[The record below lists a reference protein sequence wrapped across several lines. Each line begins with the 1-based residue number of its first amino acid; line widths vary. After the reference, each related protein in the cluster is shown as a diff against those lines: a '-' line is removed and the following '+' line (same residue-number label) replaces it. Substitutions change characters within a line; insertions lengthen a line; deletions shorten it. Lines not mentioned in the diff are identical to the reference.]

1 MGKVRERKET
11 GLLFFDFAYHGH
23 RCREYTKLKKTQ
35 RNLKTMEKM
44 MAQIDAEITLGTFD
58 YAKYFPN
65 SKMLEKLEADRKETE
80 RKAQDGSGAPLF
92 EDFAEEWLFE
102 NQIRWKQSYIEN
114 IKTILNNYLLKEFGN
129 KKVSYIT
136 KGEILKFR
144 SSLAKV
150 RNGKRLSPDRINHI
164 ITPLRMIL
172 NDAADRYEFSTP
184 FTGIKQL
191 AVRRSDIDPFALKD
205 VWYFI
210 NNVRSDFRDYYLIR
224 FFTGM
229 RTSEIDGLKWKY
241 VDMERREILI
251 RETLVKGKIETTKTS
266 GSARVIQMSGPVF
279 SAFKTQQ
286 KVTGNKSEYV
296 FCNKEGK
303 PVNYTN
309 VAARIWYPT
318 LKRLGLEPRRPY
330 QTRHTA
336 ATLWL
341 AAGESPEWIARQMGH
356 STTKMLFTVYSRYVP
371 NATRNDGSAFENLIS
386 GAYAQMYEGEASL

>member
-1 MGKVRERKET
+1 MGKIRERKET
-11 GLLFFDFAYHGH
+11 GFLFFDFFYQGH
-23 RCREYTKLKKTQ
+23 RCREYTKLKKSQ
-35 RNLKTMEKM
+35 RCIKTMEKM
-44 MAQIDAEITLGTFD
+44 MLQIEAEITLGTFD

-65 SKMLEKLEADRKETE
+65 SKMLEKLEAVSRQVNESEDSS
-80 RKAQDGSGAPLF
+80 DAPF
-92 EDFAEEWLFE
+92 FKDFVEEWLYE
-102 NQIRWKQSYIEN
+102 NQIRWKQSYIKN
-114 IKTILNNYLLKEFGN
+114 VDIILNNYLIEEFGS
-129 KKVSYIT
+129 KKVSHIT

-150 RNGKRLSPDRINHI
+150 RNGKKLSPDRINHI

-172 NDAADRYEFSTP
+172 NDAADRYEFNTP

-191 AVRRSDIDPFALKD
+191 PVRRTDVDPFSLKE
-205 VWYFI
+205 VWYFL
-210 NNVRSDFRDYYLIR
+210 NNVRRDFHNYYLIR

-229 RTSEIDGLKWKY
+229 RTSEIDGLNWKY

-251 RETLVKGKIETTKTS
+251 RETLVKGNVEITKTA
-266 GSARVIQMSGPVF
+266 GSARVIRMSEPVYE
-279 SAFKTQQ
+279 AFRNQ
-286 KVTGNKSEYV
+286 KMVTGDKSKYV
-296 FCNKEGK
+296 FCNKNGQ
-303 PVNYTN
+303 PLNYSN
-309 VAARIWYPT
+309 VSARIWYPT
-318 LKRLGLEPRRPY
+318 LKRLEIEPRRPY

-386 GAYAQMYEGEASL
+386 GGYAATCQEEVRQ